1 MSRRASDLGVPA
13 GPLYIE
19 PMTSRL
25 PERSSRRWRTAPVVA
40 AIALTSWSCGGGTEP
55 EVRSLTIS
63 PEAGLVAGV
72 TGRQRYLLTAT
83 GDSGV
88 EIDVDAAEW
97 SIGDASVATVD
108 EDGVVR
114 GVSMGS
120 TTVHARL
127 GGAEVSA
134 TVEVWR
140 PPVVSDYQVGVSY
153 FGRGEYVEYIPG
165 ELPIVLSAPHGGALE
180 PAEIAERSYGVTVTD
195 TNTRE
200 LTLAVRDAL
209 LDLTGYAPHVVI
221 SHLDRTRLDPNRE
234 VEEAAQ
240 DNPFAEHAWTEYHG
254 WIERARSRVAVRGG
268 GLYIDMH
275 GHGHPA
281 DRLELGYLLSS
292 DQLNR
297 PDADLNGIPVIRM
310 TSIREMGR
318 VTPLP
323 FSSLLRGPTS
333 FGGFL
338 EREGVDA
345 VPSPSVPM
353 PGSAPYFTGGYSTR
367 RHGSLGDTEV
377 VSGLQIEHHYPG
389 LRDTDANRR
398 DYAGR
403 LAVVIR
409 DYMLE
414 HFGFFEP

>member
-1 MSRRASDLGVPA
+1 MRPGLLNRKAD
-13 GPLYIE
+13 
-19 PMTSRL
+19 TT
-25 PERSSRRWRTAPVVA
+25 RTVLA
-40 AIALTSWSCGGGTEP
+40 ATVIVLTAWSCGSGTEP
-55 EVRSLTIS
+55 DVRMLSIS
-63 PEAGLVAGV
+63 PEAGLVAGS
-72 TGRQRYLLTAT
+72 TGRQRFLLTAI

-88 EIDVDAAEW
+88 EVDADAAEW
-97 SIGDASVATVD
+97 SIGDQSVATVD
-108 EDGVVR
+108 DAGVVR
-114 GVSMGS
+114 GVSDGL
-120 TTVHARL
+120 TTVRARL

-134 TVEVWR
+134 TVEVWL
-140 PPVVSDYQVGVSY
+140 PPVVSEYQVGVSY
-153 FGRGEYVEYIPG
+153 FGRGDYIEYIPG
-165 ELPIVLSAPHGGALE
+165 ELPVVLSSPHGGALE
-180 PAEIAERSYGVTVTD
+180 PAEIDERTSGATVTD

-209 LDLTGYAPHVVI
+209 MDLTGYAPHVVI

-234 VEEAAQ
+234 IVEAAEG
-240 DNPFAEHAWTEYHG
+240 NPFAEHAWAEYHG
-254 WIERARSRVAVRGG
+254 WIERARSLAAVRGG
-268 GLYIDMH
+268 GLYFDMH

-297 PDADLNGIPVIRM
+297 PDSDLNGIPVIRM

-318 VTPLP
+318 VSALP
-323 FSSLLRGPTS
+323 FSELLRGPTS

-345 VPSPSVPM
+345 LPSPAAPM
-353 PGSAPYFTGGYSTR
+353 PGSAPYFTGGYSTW
-367 RHGSLGDTEV
+367 RHGSIGDTEI
-377 VSGLQIEHHYPG
+377 VSGIQIEHHYPG

-398 DYAGR
+398 AYAAR